1 MSVLGFLILILGIL
15 ASIAL
20 HELGHLTP
28 AKLFGVYVPQ
38 YFIGFGKTLWSTVRG
53 DTEYGVKAIPLGG
66 FVRLGGM
73 FPPTGGGRQ
82 TNRHGQP
89 TLAAEARR
97 ASAED
102 VKGREDEAFYLLS
115 VPKKLTVMFGGP
127 AMNLVIAVVLA
138 IILIAGIGAPTYL
151 NKVGTLAPCDGQVC
165 AEGEASP
172 AEAGG
177 LKVGDEI
184 LAWGGQEASDW
195 NDVREAIAAGSAS
208 PTEVRVLRDG
218 AELTLNI
225 TPVLATRPVL
235 DSSGQVVTEN
245 GTAVTREIPYVG
257 VGPEVG
263 LEPGTAADA
272 IPYLGDMLW
281 RTAGIII
288 RLPMKLFQ
296 LTDDFIHGDERAPD
310 SIVGLVGVAQ
320 VAGQITGADIE
331 GYTALERTADLLNLL
346 IALNISLF
354 AFNLLPLLPLD
365 GGHIAGALWEGLRRS
380 WARLRGRPD
389 PGPVDT
395 ARLMPLSYA
404 VALAFIAMTLLLI
417 VVDIVNPV
425 TLR

>member
-1 MSVLGFLILILGIL
+1 MSVIGFLILFIGIL

-38 YFIGFGKTLWSTVRG
+38 YFIGFGKTLWSVVRG

-73 FPPTGGGRQ
+73 FPPTGGGKQ
-82 TNRHGQP
+82 TNRRGQP
-89 TLAAEARR
+89 TLAAEARA

-102 VKGREDEAFYLLS
+102 VKGRESEAFYLLS

-127 AMNLVIAVVLA
+127 AMNLVIAIVLA
-138 IILIAGIGAPTYL
+138 CILIAGIGAPTYL
-151 NKVGTLAPCDGQVC
+151 NRVGALAPCDGQVC
-165 AEGEASP
+165 AEGQPSP
-172 AEAGG
+172 AEASG
-177 LKVGDEI
+177 LQVGDEI
-184 LAWGGQEASDW
+184 VSWGGEPAEDWADVQQSIAS
-195 NDVREAIAAGSAS
+195 GTAS

-218 AELTLNI
+218 EELTLTV
-225 TPVLATRPVL
+225 TPVLAERPVV
-235 DSSGQVVTEN
+235 DEHGQVRTEN
-245 GTAVTREIPYVG
+245 GMTLTREIPYVG
-257 VGPEVG
+257 LGPAVG
-263 LEPGTAADA
+263 LERGSVADA
-272 IPYLGDMLW
+272 VPYLGDMVW

-320 VAGQITGADIE
+320 VAGQITGAKIE
-331 GYTALERTADLLNLL
+331 GYTAMERTADLLNLL
-346 IALNISLF
+346 IALNVSLF

-365 GGHIAGALWEGLRRS
+365 GGHIAGALWEGIRRT

-404 VALAFIAMTLLLI
+404 VAVAFIAMTLLLV